1 MCPSSIQN
9 EWILDGVIASINDD
23 FPAGLPN
30 VILTSCPVTSF
41 NIHVSAE
48 GLAVLSMSR
57 NFIIQR
63 PFSKSWR
70 ASEYSYGH
78 RISSVILLSIRKN
91 LCNLS
96 FIVIMTDIQHFCD
109 RNSVTHNKN

>member
-41 NIHVSAE
+41 NIHVSTE
-48 GLAVLSMSR
+48 GLAVPGPDWDLK
-57 NFIIQR
+57 
-63 PFSKSWR
+63 PVR
-70 ASEYSYGH
+70 AFYRQSA
-78 RISSVILLSIRKN
+78 L
-91 LCNLS
+91 
-96 FIVIMTDIQHFCD
+96 
-109 RNSVTHNKN
+109 